1 MVTVVVS
8 KSNTIQVSSGGKNNS
23 IVLKNTPTPT
33 TNKVEISK
41 AATANTENV
50 KVVGQ
55 TRINVLSAVNPLQ
68 QEPDLDG
75 GSF

>member
-1 MVTVVVS
+1 MVNVIVS
-8 KSNTIQVSSGGKNNS
+8 KTNTINVSNDGKNNS
-23 IVLKNTPTPT
+23 IVLKNIPTPT
-33 TNKVEISK
+33 TSKVEIAQTS
-41 AATANTENV
+41 AHSENV
-50 KVVGQ
+50 KVVEQ

>member
-8 KSNTIQVSSGGKNNS
+8 KTNTIQVSNYGKNNS
-23 IVLKNTPTPT
+23 IILKNAPSPT
-33 TNKVEISK
+33 TNKVEVTQTS
-41 AATANTENV
+41 AHSENV